1 MPGLQITTGS
11 PEATEELGCIIGS
24 LLQPGSLLALKGD
37 LGGGKTCL
45 TRGVVASL
53 APHSAHLVASPT
65 YAIMNCYPGST
76 PVYHF
81 DFYRLTGDDDIAELG
96 FEEYFY
102 GDGVCVVEW
111 SERLDELLPAD
122 VLILLFEYAAE
133 DNQRTISITGTG
145 PKSDTVLKQVA
156 MRLQQ
161 QKNFDPTAGCL
172 L

>member
-1 MPGLQITTGS
+1 MPRIRITSSSSLET
-11 PEATEELGCIIGS
+11 EALGGVLGS
-24 LLQPGSLLALKGD
+24 LLQPGSFLALRGD

-53 APHSAHLVASPT
+53 APQSSTLVASPT
-65 YAIMNCYPGST
+65 YAIMNCYPGNT

-111 SERLDELLPAD
+111 SERLVELLPAD
-122 VLILLFEYAAE
+122 VLTLLFEYAGE
-133 DNQRTISITGTG
+133 NQRLITITGSG
-145 PKSDTVLKQVA
+145 EKSDAVIE
-156 MRLQQ
+156 RLAERLRQ
-161 QKNFDPTAGCL
+161 QKNL
-172 L
+172 